1 MYRVKGM
8 NGDFVSVLVF
18 VRTPVSYAMTV
29 RLTIDSA

>member
-18 VRTPVSYAMTV
+18 VRTPVSYAVT
-29 RLTIDSA
+29 LKD